1 MELDG
6 SLARRFFVALC
17 LPCHVKK
24 KKKLDL
30 VVIKNYPDVAKSDDG
45 CCQFSVRKAVERASR
60 PVIDFM
66 FSVGAIF
73 CSPNQLMGAVFLL
86 SIFDTCCG
94 IRVHN

>member
-24 KKKLDL
+24 NPFL
-30 VVIKNYPDVAKSDDG
+30 VVIKNYADVAKSHDG
-45 CCQFSVRKAVERASR
+45 CCQFSVRKAMERASR
-60 PVIDFM
+60 PVIEFL

-73 CSPNQLMGAVFLL
+73 CWPNQLMSAVFSAVDL
-86 SIFDTCCG
+86 
-94 IRVHN
+94 